1 MNEKYEYIYHNDFE
15 YVGKALLQL
24 DPLESKKQGKDIY
37 MLPSQ
42 KATTTKPNIKEGFT
56 PVYNKEKDIWENV
69 VDNRDKI
76 YYKNGVKVEFKLGD
90 EITSDMSKEQ
100 YTKEQIET
108 QKKEQEL
115 FKQKELISK
124 QKIEGVEYKHN
135 DKIYK
140 ISLTTQDQN
149 GLNAIKSALELGL
162 EYTNFNF
169 ENGTIFKITKDN
181 FRELALFF
189 VKERNKFYI

>member
-1 MNEKYEYIYHNDFE
+1 MKTYIN
-15 YVGKALLQL
+15 KNT
-24 DPLESKKQGKDIY
+24 KDIY
-37 MLPSQ
+37 EHEDNHIVKDKNLQ
-42 KATTTKPNIKEGFT
+42 KVTLEL
-56 PVYNKEKDIWENV
+56 D
-69 VDNRDKI
+69 
-76 YYKNGVKVEFKLGD
+76 KNGNRYQKYSKTVENEILLKDD
-90 EITSDMSKEQ
+90 EFIKQ
-100 YTKEQIET
+100 
-108 QKKEQEL
+108 QEL

-124 QKIEGVEYKHN
+124 QKSEGVDYKYN

-149 GLNAIKSALELGL
+149 GLNAVKSALELRL

-181 FRELALFF
+181 FKELALFF

>member
-1 MNEKYEYIYHNDFE
+1 MKTYID
-15 YVGKALLQL
+15 K
-24 DPLESKKQGKDIY
+24 
-37 MLPSQ
+37 
-42 KATTTKPNIKEGFT
+42 TTKNIYEHEDDYI
-56 PVYNKEKDIWENV
+56 VKDKNLQ
-69 VDNRDKI
+69 KI
-76 YYKNGVKVEFKLGD
+76 TLELDKNGNRYQKYSKIVKDGVLLKDDDFIK
-90 EITSDMSKEQ
+90 Q
-100 YTKEQIET
+100 
-108 QKKEQEL
+108 QEL

-124 QKIEGVEYKHN
+124 QKKEGVEYKYN
-135 DKIYK
+135 DNIYK

-149 GLNAIKSALELGL
+149 GLNAVKSALELGL

>member
-1 MNEKYEYIYHNDFE
+1 MNKKYEYIYNSNFE
-15 YVGKALLQL
+15 YVGKAPLQI

-42 KATTTKPNIKEGFT
+42 KATITKPNTKEGYT
-56 PVYNKEKDIWENV
+56 PVYNKDKNIWENV

-76 YYKNGVKVEFKLGD
+76 YYKNSVKVDFKLGD
-90 EITSDMSKEQ
+90 EITFDMSKEQ
-100 YTKEQIET
+100 YTKEQLET
-108 QKKEQEL
+108 QKKEEEL
-115 FKQKELISK
+115 FKQKQLISK
-124 QKIEGVEYKHN
+124 QKVEGVDYKYN
-135 DKIYK
+135 DNIYK

-149 GLNAIKSALELGL
+149 GLNAVKSALELGL